1 MKKYQIPVEWIVY
14 GDVEV
19 EAENIEDLKN
29 KLNNKDFVDKIE
41 KPIRFDYLEDSLKVA
56 DWESIEEIDDEDYLP
71 F

>member
-19 EAENIEDLKN
+19 EAENIEDLKR

-41 KPIRFDYLEDSLKVA
+41 KPIRFDYLEDSLKVV
-56 DWESIEEIDDEDYLP
+56 DWKSIEEIDEEDYLS

>member
-19 EAENIEDLKN
+19 EAENIEDLKR
-29 KLNNKDFVDKIE
+29 KLNNKDFVNKIE
-41 KPIRFDYLEDSLKVA
+41 KPIRFDYLEDSLKVV
-56 DWESIEEIDDEDYLP
+56 DWKSIEEIDEEDYLS

>member
-19 EAENIEDLKN
+19 EAENVEDLKR

-41 KPIRFDYLEDSLKVA
+41 KPIRFDYLEDSLKVV
-56 DWESIEEIDDEDYLP
+56 DWKSIEEIDEEDYLS